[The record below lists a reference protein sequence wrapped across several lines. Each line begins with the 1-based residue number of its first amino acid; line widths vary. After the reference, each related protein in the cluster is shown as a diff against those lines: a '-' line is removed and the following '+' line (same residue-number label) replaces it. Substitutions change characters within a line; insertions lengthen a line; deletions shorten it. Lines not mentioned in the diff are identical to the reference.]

1 MEQLSAGA
9 GAIWGVALAC
19 VQLAAFAA
27 AGLGLRAARRRVRAW
42 VEQKLVRRDAEVYE
56 ER

>member
-1 MEQLSAGA
+1 MEQLAAGA
-9 GAIWGVALAC
+9 GATWVAALAC

-27 AGLGLRAARRRVRAW
+27 AGLGLRATRWRVRAW
-42 VEQKLVRRDAEVYE
+42 VERTLVRRDAEVNE